1 MSVSSA
7 ATKLRGM
14 RVLLVEDDPD
24 AREALQL
31 ALVTFGASVSAATS
45 AKEALAAIERARPD
59 VVVSDIAM
67 PGEDGHAFLR
77 KLRAL
82 APEHGGRVP
91 AVALTAFTS
100 REARELS
107 RDCGFHYHLDKPID
121 PAKLADVIAS
131 LVRLTGR

>member
-1 MSVSSA
+1 M
-7 ATKLRGM
+7 TLHGI
-14 RVLLVEDDPD
+14 RVLLVEDDDD

-31 ALVTFGASVSAATS
+31 ALETFGASVDAVIG
-45 AKEALAAIERARPD
+45 AKEALAAIEQSPPD

-77 KLRAL
+77 KLRSL
-82 APEHGGRVP
+82 SPEHGGRVP

-107 RDCGFHYHLDKPID
+107 RECGFHYHLDKPID
-121 PAKLADVIAS
+121 PVKLADVLAG
-131 LVRLTGR
+131 LVRLTRR